1 VFGRFGRRRARCGR
15 AVFAVGVVMGMT
27 ACSGSPSQ
35 FVSHAGVPFDVRHTA
50 SAGVKVAVSGD
61 GLCSAPAVIAHRG
74 DGGTDA
80 AYPEN
85 TSAAELNAARSG
97 ATVLDVDVRWTS
109 DDVPVAI
116 HDSTLNR
123 TTNGTGPVTRVT
135 AAQFT
140 GLLSKNNNGTA
151 RSDGAHPQ
159 TLAQVLAAVSVTNLP
174 MIVQMEADPFN
185 GGDGRASIRALARI
199 VSASGY
205 AANVIVAGW
214 TAEDVLAFED
224 ADHGVRTALLAEEP
238 SDPSAHEV
246 KAAGTNVLYID
257 YRLVTAARMAAWR
270 KGGVTVWAWT
280 PPFSYQWARLKGLG
294 VDAVAT
300 NWVPNYVK
308 WGKPCQLDQPS

>member
-1 VFGRFGRRRARCGR
+1 VFGHFGGRRARE
-15 AVFAVGVVMGMT
+15 AVFAVSVVLGIA
-27 ACSGSPSQ
+27 ACSGGHSR
-35 FVSHAGVPFDVRHTA
+35 VALHAGTPSHPRRTA
-50 SAGVKVAVSGD
+50 SAGAKVAVAGD

-74 DGGTDA
+74 DGGVDA
-80 AYPEN
+80 VYPEN
-85 TSAAELNAARSG
+85 TSAAELSAARSG

-116 HDSTLNR
+116 HDGTLNR
-123 TTNGTGPVTRVT
+123 TTTGNGPVARVT
-135 AAQFT
+135 AAKFV
-140 GLLSKNNNGTA
+140 GLLSRSNNGRA
-151 RSDGAHPQ
+151 RSDGLHPQ
-159 TLAQVLAAVSVTNLP
+159 TLAQVLAAATVTNLP
-174 MIVQMEADPFN
+174 IIVQMEADPFN
-185 GGDGRASIRALARI
+185 GGDGRASMRALAQV

-214 TAEDVLAFED
+214 TAQDVRAFED

-280 PPFSYQWARLKGLG
+280 PPFSYQWAKLKGLG
-294 VDAVAT
+294 VAAVAT

-308 WGKPCQLDQPS
+308 WERPCVLGQQS